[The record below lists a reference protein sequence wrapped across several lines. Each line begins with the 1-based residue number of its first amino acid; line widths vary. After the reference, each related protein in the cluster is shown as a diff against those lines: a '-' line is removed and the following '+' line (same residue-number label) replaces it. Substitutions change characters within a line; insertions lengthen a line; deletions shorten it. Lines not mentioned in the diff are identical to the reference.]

1 MSSEISEFGYG
12 LNLIANTGAQA
23 SVRNSDS
30 WPGRGSSSASL
41 CGLRRVMI
49 TVRIALMVM
58 TATVMYPVPGSVS
71 RLGPQLPPQPEH
83 EREPRH
89 AGERCG
95 GDAQLGR
102 PRRQLGNIPVH
113 PPKTRVHTR
122 LDGGIKFFVL
132 LVAAPVTDTWLD
144 DGALQ
149 HGSATW

>member
-58 TATVMYPVPGSVS
+58 TATVMYPVPGGVS
-71 RLGPQLPPQPEH
+71 
-83 EREPRH
+83 
-89 AGERCG
+89 AGRG
-95 GDAQLGR
+95 YLA
-102 PRRQLGNIPVH
+102 
-113 PPKTRVHTR
+113 TS
-122 LDGGIKFFVL
+122 
-132 LVAAPVTDTWLD
+132 AAPKPPPT
-144 DGALQ
+144 GASFGDFGRRERDLLR
-149 HGSATW
+149 GGAKKLARSTVVELAVIRYGRTAV